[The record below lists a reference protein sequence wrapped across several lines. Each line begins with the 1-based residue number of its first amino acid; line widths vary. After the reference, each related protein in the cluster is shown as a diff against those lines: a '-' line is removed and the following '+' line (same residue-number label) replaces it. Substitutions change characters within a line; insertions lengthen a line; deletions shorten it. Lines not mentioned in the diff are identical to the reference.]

1 MCVNSKSHGN
11 GQPAL
16 KRVCMIAYTN
26 YSIDGRVRLEAE
38 SLVNWGH
45 EVILLVGK
53 EGATPR
59 TYSVRG
65 VKVKELGVRIYGDK
79 GQFHYLLSY
88 LSFLALAFVACTR
101 LFIQSRVDLVHVHNM
116 PDVLIFAGL
125 IPRLFGRKL
134 ILDVHD
140 TVPETYVA
148 KFGITSH
155 LVFSLLRFEE
165 RICFGLAHKLI
176 CVNRVQRDLLIERGV
191 RREKTAIV
199 VTMQK
204 FRSRTPATNHHNQP
218 QAFRMVNHGTVT
230 RRLGIDLIV
239 QATAKL
245 VHVIPG
251 FELHLFGEGDD
262 LDNVLSLI
270 QTLGLSKHVHFH
282 GVVPWETL
290 PEELKTMDVG
300 IVGNRAN
307 AATELM
313 LPAKLIDYVVLGIP
327 AIVPKLEAI
336 QYYFSPD
343 MASFF
348 EPENVD
354 SIVAATLKLYR
365 DKACRD
371 RQAQRAKAFLDKY
384 SWDNQRSGLKDIYD
398 NL

>member
-1 MCVNSKSHGN
+1 MSLNSHSSV
-11 GQPAL
+11 QYEAAP

-38 SLVNWGH
+38 SLVSWGH
-45 EVILLVGK
+45 EVIFLVAK

-59 TYSVRG
+59 TYSIRG
-65 VKVKELGVRIYGDK
+65 VTLTELGVRIYGGK
-79 GQFHYLLSY
+79 GQLRYLLSY
-88 LSFLALAFVACTR
+88 LTFLVLAFVACTR
-101 LFIQSRVDLVHVHNM
+101 LFIQSRVDVSHVHNM
-116 PDVLIFAGL
+116 PDILVFAGL
-125 IPRLFGRKL
+125 IPRLFGCKL

-251 FELHLFGEGDD
+251 FELHLF
-262 LDNVLSLI
+262 
-270 QTLGLSKHVHFH
+270 
-282 GVVPWETL
+282 
-290 PEELKTMDVG
+290 
-300 IVGNRAN
+300 
-307 AATELM
+307 
-313 LPAKLIDYVVLGIP
+313 
-327 AIVPKLEAI
+327 
-336 QYYFSPD
+336 
-343 MASFF
+343 
-348 EPENVD
+348 
-354 SIVAATLKLYR
+354 
-365 DKACRD
+365 
-371 RQAQRAKAFLDKY
+371 
-384 SWDNQRSGLKDIYD
+384 
-398 NL
+398 